1 MLITAGPTR
10 EKIDDVRYISNYSS
24 GKMGYALAEIA
35 NLLGFEVYLV
45 SGPVSLGKPDNVNF
59 YPVESAEQMYKQVM
73 DLYSNMDIIIM
84 SAAVADFKPKNPF
97 IGKIKKN
104 SSNDSLILELEKT
117 KDILYELGTRKK
129 ANQTIVGFAL
139 ESSFEIE
146 NGIQKLNKKNCDLII
161 VNSANKEKSG
171 FGGDFNTI
179 TIIDRNGLIE
189 HYQPMLKMECAK
201 TIIMKLQKF
210 LNKY

>member
-1 MLITAGPTR
+1 M
-10 EKIDDVRYISNYSS
+10 
-24 GKMGYALAEIA
+24 
-35 NLLGFEVYLV
+35 
-45 SGPVSLGKPDNVNF
+45 
-59 YPVESAEQMYKQVM
+59 
-73 DLYSNMDIIIM
+73 
-84 SAAVADFKPKNPF
+84 
-97 IGKIKKN
+97 
-104 SSNDSLILELEKT
+104 
-117 KDILYELGTRKK
+117 GTRKK